1 MSLKPINKSILSL
14 AIPNIISN
22 ITVPILGMVDIALMG
37 HLDSAVYIGAIGLG
51 GVIFNVLYLS
61 LGFLRMGTTGFTAQA
76 YGKSD
81 NTEIAHGLYRALA
94 VAFVLA
100 VMLITLQSPIEKLS
114 FYLLN
119 GSEEVKELARTY
131 FYIRIYAAPATLGLF
146 VLMGWFVGLQNTV
159 LPMILSITINALN
172 IGFNLYF
179 VQVLKMD
186 VAGVALGT
194 VLAQYGGL
202 ALGIFI
208 AFRKYKDK
216 LQPLKMAVLIQIE
229 QLSRFFTVNRDILIR
244 SVLLILTL
252 SFFTSESAGMGDQI
266 LAVNSMILQYFFVF
280 SYFMDGFAYA
290 GEALIGKHTGK
301 NDQLMLRL
309 TVKKLLMW
317 GFILSFPFMLFYG
330 IAHQSLFK
338 LITDNDALIEMAK
351 QYRIWMILIPITT
364 FSAFIWDGIY
374 IGATA
379 SVSMRNTMLIA
390 SLLVF
395 FPVWY
400 FSQPLYFNHGLWIAF
415 HAFMLSRGLLMTLF
429 SSKALALKW
438 F

>member
-1 MSLKPINKSILSL
+1 MNKSILRL

-22 ITVPILGMVDIALMG
+22 ITIPILGMVDIALMG
-37 HLDSAVYIGAIGLG
+37 HLESAVYIGAIGLG

-81 NTEIAHGLYRALA
+81 KTEIAHGLYRALV
-94 VAFVLA
+94 VAFILA
-100 VMLITLQSPIEKLS
+100 LLLIILQLPIEKLS

-119 GSEEVKELARTY
+119 GSEEVKILAREY
-131 FYIRIYAAPATLGLF
+131 FYIRIYAAPATLGIF

-202 ALGIFI
+202 FLGIYI
-208 AFRKYKDK
+208 AIRKYGDK
-216 LQPLKMAVLIQIE
+216 LQPVKMAVLLQIE
-229 QLSRFFTVNRDILIR
+229 QLSRFFKVNRDILIR

-301 NDQLMLRL
+301 NDRKMLRL
-309 TVKKLLMW
+309 TVKKLLLW
-317 GFILSFPFMLFYG
+317 GFILSLPFMLFYG
-330 IAHQSLFK
+330 LAYQSLFR
-338 LITDNDALIEMAK
+338 LITDNDTLNQIAE
-351 QYRIWMILIPITT
+351 QYRVWMILIPITT
-364 FSAFIWDGIY
+364 FAAFIWDGIY

-390 SLLVF
+390 ALLVF
-395 FPVWY
+395 FPCWY
-400 FSQPLYFNHGLWIAF
+400 LFQPLYFNHGLWISF

-429 SSKALALKW
+429 SSKALDLKW

>member
-1 MSLKPINKSILSL
+1 MNKSILRL
-14 AIPNIISN
+14 AVPNIISN

-37 HLDSAVYIGAIGLG
+37 HLESAVYIGAIGLG
-51 GVIFNVLYLS
+51 SVIFNVLYLS

-81 NTEIAHGLYRALA
+81 NAEIAHGLYRAFG

-100 VMLITLQSPIEKLS
+100 LLLIMFQLPIEKLS

-119 GSEEVKELARTY
+119 GSEEVKSLAREY
-131 FYIRIYAAPATLGLF
+131 FYIRIYAAPATLGIF
-146 VLMGWFVGLQNTV
+146 VLMGWLVGLQNTV
-159 LPMILSITINALN
+159 LPMILSIAINVLN

-194 VLAQYGGL
+194 VLSQYGGMV
-202 ALGIFI
+202 LGIFI
-208 AFRKYKDK
+208 VIRKYGHK
-216 LQPLKMAVLIQIE
+216 LQPLKMEVLLQVE
-229 QLSRFFTVNRDILIR
+229 QLSRFFKVNRDILIR

-266 LAVNSMILQYFFVF
+266 LAVNSMMLQYFFVF

-290 GEALIGKHTGK
+290 GEALIGKHIGK
-301 NDQLMLRL
+301 NDKKMLSL

-317 GFILSFPFMLFYG
+317 GLILSLPFMLFYG
-330 IAHQSLFK
+330 LAHQSLFR
-338 LITDNDALIEMAK
+338 LITDNDSLIQLAER
-351 QYRIWMILIPITT
+351 YRLWLILIPITT

-390 SLLVF
+390 SLIVF
-395 FPVWY
+395 FPCWY
-400 FSQPLYFNHGLWIAF
+400 FLQPLYFNHGLWIAF
-415 HAFMLSRGLLMTLF
+415 HAFMLSRGVLMTLF
-429 SSKALALKW
+429 SSKALAFKW
-438 F
+438 FRV

>member
-1 MSLKPINKSILSL
+1 MSL
-14 AIPNIISN
+14 
-22 ITVPILGMVDIALMG
+22 G
-37 HLDSAVYIGAIGLG
+37 
-51 GVIFNVLYLS
+51 
-61 LGFLRMGTTGFTAQA
+61 GFLRMGTTGFTAQA

-301 NDQLMLRL
+301 
-309 TVKKLLMW
+309 K
-317 GFILSFPFMLFYG
+317 
-330 IAHQSLFK
+330 
-338 LITDNDALIEMAK
+338 
-351 QYRIWMILIPITT
+351 
-364 FSAFIWDGIY
+364 
-374 IGATA
+374 
-379 SVSMRNTMLIA
+379 
-390 SLLVF
+390 
-395 FPVWY
+395 
-400 FSQPLYFNHGLWIAF
+400 
-415 HAFMLSRGLLMTLF
+415 MT
-429 SSKALALKW
+429 S
-438 F
+438 

>member
-1 MSLKPINKSILSL
+1 MNKSILRL

-37 HLDSAVYIGAIGLG
+37 HLESAVYIGAIGLG
-51 GVIFNVLYLS
+51 SVIFNVLYLS

-81 NTEIAHGLYRALA
+81 NAEIAHGLYRALA

-100 VMLITLQSPIEKLS
+100 LLLIMFQLPIEKLS
-114 FYLLN
+114 FSLLN
-119 GSEEVKELARTY
+119 GSEEVKTLARKY
-131 FYIRIYAAPATLGLF
+131 FYIRIYAAPATLGIF

-159 LPMILSITINALN
+159 LPMILSITINVLN

-202 ALGIFI
+202 TLGIFI
-208 AFRKYKDK
+208 AIRKYGHK
-216 LQPLKMAVLIQIE
+216 LQPLKMAVLLQVE
-229 QLSRFFTVNRDILIR
+229 QLSRFFKVNRDILIR
-244 SVLLILTL
+244 SVLLVLTL

-266 LAVNSMILQYFFVF
+266 LAVNSMMLQYFFVF

-290 GEALIGKHTGK
+290 GEALVGKHIGK
-301 NDQLMLRL
+301 NDQKMLSL

-317 GFILSFPFMLFYG
+317 GFILSLPFMLFYG
-330 IAHQSLFK
+330 LAHHSLFR
-338 LITDNDALIEMAK
+338 LITDNDILIRLAER
-351 QYRIWMILIPITT
+351 YRLWMILIPITT

-390 SLLVF
+390 ALGVF
-395 FPVWY
+395 FPCWY
-400 FSQPLYFNHGLWIAF
+400 FLQPHYFNHGLWIAF
-415 HAFMLSRGLLMTLF
+415 HAFMLSRGILMTLF
-429 SSKALALKW
+429 SSKALAFKW
-438 F
+438 FSF

>member
-1 MSLKPINKSILSL
+1 MNKSILRL

-37 HLDSAVYIGAIGLG
+37 HLESAVYIGAIGLG
-51 GVIFNVLYLS
+51 SVIFNVLYLS

-81 NTEIAHGLYRALA
+81 NSEIAHGLYRALGM
-94 VAFVLA
+94 AFVLA
-100 VMLITLQSPIEKLS
+100 LLLIMFQLPIEKLS

-119 GSEEVKELARTY
+119 GSEEVKSLAREY
-131 FYIRIYAAPATLGLF
+131 FYIRIYAAPATLGIF

-159 LPMILSITINALN
+159 LPMILSITINVLN

-194 VLAQYGGL
+194 VLAQYSGL

-208 AFRKYKDK
+208 VIRKYGHK
-216 LQPLKMAVLIQIE
+216 LQPLKMAVLLQVV
-229 QLSRFFTVNRDILIR
+229 QLSRFFKVNRDILIR

-266 LAVNSMILQYFFVF
+266 LAVNSMMLQYFFVF

-290 GEALIGKHTGK
+290 GEALVGKHTGK
-301 NDQLMLRL
+301 NDQKMLSL

-317 GFILSFPFMLFYG
+317 GLILSFPFMLFYG
-330 IAHQSLFK
+330 FAHQSLFR
-338 LITDNDALIEMAK
+338 LITDNDSLIQLAER
-351 QYRIWMILIPITT
+351 YRLWLILIPITT

-390 SLLVF
+390 SLIVF
-395 FPVWY
+395 FPCWY
-400 FSQPLYFNHGLWIAF
+400 FLQPSYINHGLWIAF
-415 HAFMLSRGLLMTLF
+415 HAFMLSRGVLMTLF
-429 SSKALALKW
+429 SSKALAFKW
-438 F
+438 FRV